1 MEELLTIDAAKEHL
15 RIDVDSED
23 EHLASLILAAI
34 AVVENHLGRP
44 IIDAAKGW
52 ATVDQVPANVTHAI
66 KAVLADLYR
75 NREKPLAD
83 ETFLDRLV
91 GRQVVVSFG

>member
-1 MEELLTIDAAKEHL
+1 MDEILSLDAAKEHL

-23 EHLASLILAAI
+23 ETVAALILAAI
-34 AVVENHLGRP
+34 AVLENFMGRP
-44 IIDAAKGW
+44 ILDAEKGW
-52 ATVDQVPANVTHAI
+52 PSPDQVPANVVHAI
-66 KAVLADLYR
+66 KVVLADLYR

-83 ETFLDRLV
+83 ETFLNNLV